1 MGRSRG
7 LAFVDRVL
15 KVKRIFKVSYMTI
28 LYRLFQIEE
37 ASSYS
42 DLIIRFR
49 QDYFDRYGHDLKG
62 YFEPNSLRAEFSDL
76 VAKEDPHGL
85 DFSDLMEERFARF
98 VREAY
103 EREIISMSRAGEMLN
118 LSIMEIRALVRT
130 WKEL

>member
-1 MGRSRG
+1 
-7 LAFVDRVL
+7 
-15 KVKRIFKVSYMTI
+15 MTI

-37 ASSYS
+37 APSCS

-62 YFEPNSLRAEFSDL
+62 YFELDSLRAESPDL

-85 DFSDLMEERFARF
+85 DFSDLMEERFAHF

-118 LSIMEIRALVRT
+118 LSIMEMRALVRT